1 MPRDVHPDAADLP
14 QVRLTGI
21 DELSQVIE
29 DQMALRRSERPKA
42 EQILDDH
49 HYGLEKVKERI
60 LEFLAVRKLAPVH
73 ELIEKALSLAAKED
87 PDLILLDVMMPDM
100 DGLEVIRLIKSQWP
114 QVRIVV
120 LAMYATRRAAAL
132 AAGTDAFLLKG
143 CPAQDLLD
151 AIANHVHPTGQ
162 A

>member
-1 MPRDVHPDAADLP
+1 MKQRVHVLIVDHEAHTRQGL
-14 QVRLTGI
+14 Q
-21 DELSQVIE
+21 
-29 DQMALRRSERPKA
+29 AL
-42 EQILDDH
+42 
-49 HYGLEKVKERI
+49 
-60 LEFLAVRKLAPVH
+60 
-73 ELIEKALSLAAKED
+73 LAAWPQIEVVGAAANGVEAVQLVEQYR
-87 PDLILLDVMMPDM
+87 PDVALIDMPMPARSGAEGM
-100 DGLEVIRLIKSQWP
+100 DGLEAIRLIKSQWP

-143 CPAQDLLD
+143 FPAQDLLD

>member
-1 MPRDVHPDAADLP
+1 MKPRV
-14 QVRLTGI
+14 QVLIVDHEAHTRQGL
-21 DELSQVIE
+21 Q
-29 DQMALRRSERPKA
+29 AL
-42 EQILDDH
+42 
-49 HYGLEKVKERI
+49 
-60 LEFLAVRKLAPVH
+60 
-73 ELIEKALSLAAKED
+73 LAAWPQIEVVGAAANGVEAVQLVEKYR
-87 PDLILLDVMMPDM
+87 PDVALIDIPMPAPARSGAEGM
-100 DGLEVIRLIKSQWP
+100 DGLEAIRLIKSQCP

-120 LAMYATRRAAAL
+120 LAMYETRRAAAL

>member
-1 MPRDVHPDAADLP
+1 MTQRVHVLIVDHEAPTRQGL
-14 QVRLTGI
+14 Q
-21 DELSQVIE
+21 
-29 DQMALRRSERPKA
+29 AL
-42 EQILDDH
+42 
-49 HYGLEKVKERI
+49 
-60 LEFLAVRKLAPVH
+60 LAVWPQLEVVGA
-73 ELIEKALSLAAKED
+73 AAKGVEAIQLVEQYR
-87 PDLILLDVMMPDM
+87 PDVVLIDIQMPALAKSGAEGV
-100 DGLEVIRLIKSQWP
+100 DGLETIRRIKSQWP